1 MCFVPMKF
9 NMANITVGQYHNCDA
24 FQLFPATATMD
35 FLQVSQVA
43 DTGTNRNCFN
53 ELNIANDFKIH
64 LPSLTSLVK
73 HDK

>member
-35 FLQVSQVA
+35 FLQV
-43 DTGTNRNCFN
+43 
-53 ELNIANDFKIH
+53 
-64 LPSLTSLVK
+64 VK
-73 HDK
+73 SRIREPTAIVSMN